1 MVQQDDGLK
10 RVSVKNQTG
19 EDDGIHVCCLFHPFK
34 ECVIHLM
41 FSSAAVFHLLSEAE
55 ADKYV
60 GFLQYLDF
68 FFFSAFP
75 STFMCK
81 LKRLIKFGGWKCSL
95 WRQAFHAWHIYDTL
109 YGLVPFK
116 YDEPLPLTSSEP
128 NALSDLNP
136 EKLRMSH
143 FCPCLK

>member
-19 EDDGIHVCCLFHPFK
+19 EDDGIHVCCLLHSFK

-41 FSSAAVFHLLSEAE
+41 FSSAAVFHLLSEDE

-60 GFLQYLDF
+60 
-68 FFFSAFP
+68 SSFP

-81 LKRLIKFGGWKCSL
+81 LKRLMKFGG
-95 WRQAFHAWHIYDTL
+95 
-109 YGLVPFK
+109 
-116 YDEPLPLTSSEP
+116 
-128 NALSDLNP
+128 
-136 EKLRMSH
+136 
-143 FCPCLK
+143 